1 MKGATEVPT
10 TITVII
16 IQYTLI
22 KRMKCELAFP
32 ISPTY
37 SLNVEYSSLGF
48 PPWKHTELLVFLV
61 QLQQECWRSRGRGI
75 CHHCRLNERVWEPS
89 GADQTLPIL
98 FAQSIRCVL
107 AMPGPPP
114 SLLTA
119 CSRAGLA
126 AVCTDLAVQPCHFD
140 SSHKQ
145 AKHAPQTWNRI
156 PSVFKEKQP
165 WCVN

>member
-37 SLNVEYSSLGF
+37 SLNVEYSSHGF
-48 PPWKHTELLVFLV
+48 PPWKHTEVLVFLV
-61 QLQQECWRSRGRGI
+61 LLQQEGRRKGI
-75 CHHCRLNERVWEPS
+75 CHHCRLNERVWLPS

-98 FAQSIRCVL
+98 FAQSIKCVL
-107 AMPGPPP
+107 AMPAPLASCLPHVAAELA
-114 SLLTA
+114 LLRSVQTWL
-119 CSRAGLA
+119 CSHVTLMATTSR
-126 AVCTDLAVQPCHFD
+126 PN
-140 SSHKQ
+140 
-145 AKHAPQTWNRI
+145 HAPQT
-156 PSVFKEKQP
+156 
-165 WCVN
+165 